1 MKNQYMSEEMCE
13 KALKRFGKERQMWQ
27 LIEEFSELEKEIAK
41 EVNGRREDLKDLTE
55 EAADV
60 LIMMDQLLY
69 IYNIHDEVKAQAE
82 YKVNRLRKYLES
94 TEK

>member
-1 MKNQYMSEEMCE
+1 MTHQYMPKEICEM
-13 KALKRFGKERQMWQ
+13 ALKRFGKERQMWQ

-41 EVNGRREDLKDLTE
+41 EVNGRREDLKGLAE

-69 IYNIHDEVKAQAE
+69 IYNIYDEVKEQAAF
-82 YKVNRLRKYLES
+82 KVNRLKTYLES
-94 TEK
+94 NK